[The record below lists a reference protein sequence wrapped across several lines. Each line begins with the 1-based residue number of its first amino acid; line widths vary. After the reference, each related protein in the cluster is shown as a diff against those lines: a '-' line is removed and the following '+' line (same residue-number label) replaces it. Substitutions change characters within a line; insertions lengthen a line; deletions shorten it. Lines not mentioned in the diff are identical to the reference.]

1 MKKNTLI
8 LFQDREHQID
18 PLSELL
24 KAGAKTLMIRRC
36 WFNVVA

>member
-1 MKKNTLI
+1 MNKNTLI

-24 KAGAKTLMIRRC
+24 KEEPRH
-36 WFNVVA
+36 